1 MEITE
6 KSKLMGNY
14 KENINVMKGSQLDFN
29 GMILGNII
37 VEDSSTGIING
48 LVYGNIKIMPGA
60 KAEINGSIHGTI
72 YNHGGELAVY
82 GTVNRIVTIAGETVI
97 DTNAIVRKINV

>member
-6 KSKLMGNY
+6 KTKLMGNY
-14 KENINVMKGSQLDFN
+14 KENINVTGGSQLDFN

-37 VEDSSTGIING
+37 IDDSSTGIING

-60 KAEINGSIHGTI
+60 RAEINGSVHGTV
-72 YNHGGELAVY
+72 YNNGGVAAVY
-82 GTVNRIVTIAGETVI
+82 GTVNRIVTIAGESFI
-97 DTNAIVRKINV
+97 DTNAIVRKA